1 MGSLTFCNLT
11 NARQSVPTAPTV
23 RLQPILVKTAQPVAK
38 LVLVQLS
45 TSAIAVTKVAQST
58 II

>member
-1 MGSLTFCNLT
+1 M
-11 NARQSVPTAPTV
+11 PTAPTV